1 MSLCKFIAVIPIIL
15 CEVWCSGALS
25 QEAAGDASAVGK
37 LLEEAAARRNL
48 NYTVHGSALD
58 LAEECVQHQRV
69 GNHFVLA

>member
-1 MSLCKFIAVIPIIL
+1 MSLCKFIAVIPMIS
-15 CEVWCSGALS
+15 CEASRSGPLS
-25 QEAAGDASAVGK
+25 QEAAGDTSAVGK

-48 NYTVHGSALD
+48 HYTVHRSALD